1 MWNYIISLFVF
12 LFFFCGFFWLFLW
25 ECMLPWNQRF
35 HVLYTELIS
44 AHRAV
49 PPNLWTRL
57 TEFDYITH
65 PNTQTQWN
73 TDMCTDTHATHSY
86 SVKISESSPWFCGEK
101 SKKRSITWLPV
112 FMRGWTALTGWRVQG
127 KGKENRGLGWEA
139 GPGSCCLWPLL
150 RGKGPWCCPSP
161 IPRPRVCP

>member
-1 MWNYIISLFVF
+1 MILCEIISFHYLS
-12 LFFFCGFFWLFLW
+12 LFFFYGFFWLFLW

-44 AHRAV
+44 AHRAA

-73 TDMCTDTHATHSY
+73 TDMCTDTHDTHSY

-101 SKKRSITWLPV
+101 RKKRSLTWVTRFCTVWLPPISS
-112 FMRGWTALTGWRVQG
+112 TLSQTTLIPQ
-127 KGKENRGLGWEA
+127 
-139 GPGSCCLWPLL
+139 PLHFSHTNL
-150 RGKGPWCCPSP
+150 LLSL
-161 IPRPRVCP
+161 VLSTSLH